1 MNMKKKVT
9 NFVLDI
15 LHKKFHP
22 LFRTN
27 EGGRIIRN
35 SRIMKFRKKSK
46 KLVIAAQLVA
56 IWYLLIVTSS
66 YLTTNTGA
74 YFNDVEEISETI
86 TAAEDFCK
94 EFKTDKEKNSD
105 YYKTFCKDNAGLG
118 NGKEPSDPGTG
129 GKGTDPDNPGH
140 NKGGCDD
147 HTNAPCS
154 EVNQI
159 KETHTNNSI
168 TLSWSNPSNESFN
181 FVKIYK
187 NNNPTPVGENLRE
200 GLFIDESLLPTTKYS
215 YKITTVD
222 SSGNESSG
230 LTIDVTTSNDVSDK
244 NLPKNVTDIKGSRNG
259 KSDNI
264 TLSWIN
270 PTGISY
276 VRIYIEGNMTPIK
289 DNVTDEN
296 IKLTFN
302 GEVTYRVTT
311 VDNSGNESTGE
322 KVTVK

>member
-1 MNMKKKVT
+1 MKMKKKVT

-15 LHKKFHP
+15 LHMKFHP

-35 SRIMKFRKKSK
+35 SRIMKFRKKNK

-56 IWYLLIVTSS
+56 IWYLLVVTVS

-74 YFNDVEEISETI
+74 YFNDIEQISETI
-86 TAAEDFCK
+86 TAAEDFCQ

-118 NGKEPSDPGTG
+118 NGKEPFDPGTG

-159 KETHTNNSI
+159 RETHTDNSI

-187 NNNPTPVGENLRE
+187 NDNPTPVGENLRE
-200 GLFIDESLLPTTKYS
+200 GLFIDESLLPSTKYS

-230 LTIDVTTSNDVSDK
+230 VTIDVTTSNDLSD
-244 NLPKNVTDIKGSRNG
+244 NYFPKNVTSLIGSRNG

-264 TLSWIN
+264 SLSWKN
-270 PTGISY
+270 PTGISH
-276 VRIYIEGNMTPIK
+276 VRIYNEGNSNLVA
-289 DNVTDEN
+289 DNVKGEN
-296 IKLTFN
+296 IKLTSN
-302 GEVTYRVTT
+302 GEITFRITT
-311 VDNSGNESTGE
+311 VDMIGIESTGE